1 MSTTPQS
8 PTPPVPTP
16 PSPENAAA
24 DAGGGDVPDPLAK
37 LHRMSTTAGVAS
49 QAYVAVNAT
58 AIVAVILGLASALT
72 LFSNLLLFIPAVG
85 IVVSIFA
92 WRQIRNSN
100 GTETGSA
107 LAILG
112 VLLSLLIGGGVASH
126 AIAEHNRTQADIRQ
140 MLAIADKLEADVK
153 AKKYDDAYQ
162 LFNSVF
168 QARINPRT
176 FAGRWEA
183 YQHPQGLGPLM
194 GMKWNG
200 IPPIYESIKGG
211 DERVGY
217 ISVILNFQKNEG
229 GRYTFLYRDPG
240 NGWQLEDLPDIF
252 PPAKAGAQQQQ

>member
-8 PTPPVPTP
+8 STPPVPTP
-16 PSPENAAA
+16 QTDAVSAA
-24 DAGGGDVPDPLAK
+24 DAPDPLAK

-49 QAYVAVNAT
+49 QAYVAVNTT
-58 AIVAVILGLASALT
+58 AIIAVILGLASAMT
-72 LFSNLLLFIPAVG
+72 LLSNLLLFVPAVG
-85 IVVSIFA
+85 IVVSVVA

-107 LAILG
+107 LAVLG
-112 VLLSLLIGGGVASH
+112 LLLSLLIGGGVTYR
-126 AIAEHNRTQADIRQ
+126 AIADHNRTQADIRQ
-140 MLAIADKLEADVK
+140 MMAIADKLAADVK
-153 AKKYDDAYQ
+153 AKKYGDAYQ
-162 LFNSVF
+162 LFNPVF
-168 QARINPRT
+168 QARINPTT

-183 YQHPQGLGPLM
+183 YQHPKAFGDVVDMQ
-194 GMKWNG
+194 WNG

-217 ISVILNFQKNEG
+217 ISVIINFKNTPG

-240 NGWQLEDLPDIF
+240 NGWQLEDLPDMF